1 MLLNMHSSAVPSFT
15 DGVSRRNTGGI
26 LRVMLRQAAKAKHTQ
41 LHMMQWRESGV
52 PQKAEVL

>member
-26 LRVMLRQAAKAKHTQ
+26 LRAILRQAAKAKCPW
-41 LHMMQWRESGV
+41 LHMTQWHESGV
-52 PQKAEVL
+52 P